1 MLISNSSTDNPF
13 LSIAEIILSVIHGL
27 LIIFLTVFLGTAS
40 LHVSSK
46 YSLYLSKKVEKLVGL
61 VGSSPIRES

>member
-1 MLISNSSTDNPF
+1 ML
-13 LSIAEIILSVIHGL
+13 IILSVIHGL

-46 YSLYLSKKVEKLVGL
+46 YSLYFSKNVEKLVGL
-61 VGSSPIRES
+61 EGSSPMRES